1 MFVYIIDCK
10 AGRSP
15 AEVFRTYKCEEIDMK
30 KFLVVMMIAMVS
42 MTGLFA
48 TPETNTL
55 NLTYGVDELFVPD
68 YTMTYKVYA
77 AAYSALQASGT
88 TSGFNSLAQGNTTI
102 AVAANQDDFA
112 AGYVEVVVN
121 DNTKYN
127 LKTAKTVTYA
137 TAVTQSWKQTVSGN
151 TYDGPEVTLVDF
163 QVPSSPSDITIDDSA
178 TNSFTV
184 TYPTYTVHNTAAVQE
199 LGRFA
204 AKWAAD
210 PTVEA
215 GTYTAIVTLT
225 VTAD

>member
-1 MFVYIIDCK
+1 
-10 AGRSP
+10 
-15 AEVFRTYKCEEIDMK
+15 MK

-42 MTGLFA
+42 MVGLFA
-48 TPETNTL
+48 TNPETNTL
-55 NLTYGVDELFVPD
+55 NLTYGVDELFVQD
-68 YTMTYKVYA
+68 YTLGYKVFTGT
-77 AAYSALQASGT
+77 YSAFAANT
-88 TSGFNSLAQGNTTI
+88 NDFASLAQGSTTI
-102 AVAANQDDFA
+102 EVATAQDGFA

-127 LKTAKTVTYA
+127 LNTAKTVTYA
-137 TAVTQSWKQTVSGN
+137 TAVTQSWKQTVSGK

-210 PTVEA
+210 TTVEA

>member
-1 MFVYIIDCK
+1 
-10 AGRSP
+10 
-15 AEVFRTYKCEEIDMK
+15 MK

-48 TPETNTL
+48 TPETSTL
-55 NLTYGVDELFVPD
+55 NLTYGVKELFVPD
-68 YTMTYKVYA
+68 YTLGYKVFTGTYSVFA
-77 AAYSALQASGT
+77 ANTNDFA
-88 TSGFNSLAQGNTTI
+88 SLAQGSTTI
-102 AVAANQDDFA
+102 EVATAQDGFA

-127 LKTAKTVTYA
+127 LMTAKTVTYA
-137 TAVTQSWKQTVSGN
+137 TAVTQSWKQTVGDK
-151 TYDGPEVTLVDF
+151 TYNGPEVTLVGF
-163 QVPSSPSDITIDDSA
+163 QVPSSPSDITIDDSV